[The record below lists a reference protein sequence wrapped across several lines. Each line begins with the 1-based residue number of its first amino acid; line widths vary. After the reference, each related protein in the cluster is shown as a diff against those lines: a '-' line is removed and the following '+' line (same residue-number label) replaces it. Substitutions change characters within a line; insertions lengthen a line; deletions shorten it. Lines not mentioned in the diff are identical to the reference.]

1 MMLTKLAV
9 SLVLAAGCAA
19 LAGAAQAQ
27 PAAFGGPKMLI
38 HGNYCGPGNN
48 APLPP
53 IDALDA
59 ACARHDACT
68 PEGGLPS
75 QACNLRLK
83 QEATLISRDPS
94 QPDDVRSLAGL
105 VAATATLIPSEPN
118 ARRVPASVTTGP
130 ASGAYVPAVTRPAPT
145 VDVDPDD
152 DGADAD

>member
-1 MMLTKLAV
+1 MMLTRLAAPFI
-9 SLVLAAGCAA
+9 LAAGCAA
-19 LAGAAQAQ
+19 LAAPSYAQ

-75 QACNLRLK
+75 QACNLRL
-83 QEATLISRDPS
+83 QREATQISRDPS
-94 QPDDVRSLAGL
+94 QPQDVRSLAGL

-118 ARRVPASVTTGP
+118 AQRMPASVATDATPGVYAP
-130 ASGAYVPAVTRPAPT
+130 AMSRPAPA
-145 VDVDPDD
+145 VDLDEGQGDD
-152 DGADAD
+152 DSE